1 MADRRAPGGRAPRGQ
16 PRDGLT
22 AMAARLFPLRLRR
35 TLLWAAIAALLA
47 VGFVGY
53 LHPDMQLDWAALAQ
67 MCGLR

>member
-1 MADRRAPGGRAPRGQ
+1 
-16 PRDGLT
+16 
-22 AMAARLFPLRLRR
+22 MAARRSTIRLRR
-35 TLLWAAIAALLA
+35 AALWALLAAALA

>member
-1 MADRRAPGGRAPRGQ
+1 MASRRSSLG
-16 PRDGLT
+16 
-22 AMAARLFPLRLRR
+22 LRR
-35 TLLWAAIAALLA
+35 VLLWAVIAALLA

>member
-1 MADRRAPGGRAPRGQ
+1 MTMASRRFSL
-16 PRDGLT
+16 GL
-22 AMAARLFPLRLRR
+22 RHV
-35 TLLWAAIAALLA
+35 LLWAVVAALLA

>member
-1 MADRRAPGGRAPRGQ
+1 MDRSRFSLGLRRAGVWA
-16 PRDGLT
+16 LL
-22 AMAARLFPLRLRR
+22 AAV
-35 TLLWAAIAALLA
+35 LA

>member
-1 MADRRAPGGRAPRGQ
+1 MDRSRFSLG
-16 PRDGLT
+16 
-22 AMAARLFPLRLRR
+22 LRR
-35 TLLWAAIAALLA
+35 TNVWALLAAVLA

>member
-1 MADRRAPGGRAPRGQ
+1 MADRRATDRAGRRGRGS
-16 PRDGLT
+16 PV
-22 AMAARLFPLRLRR
+22 ASMARRRVSLGLRR
-35 TLLWAAIAALLA
+35 ALLWALLAAVLA